1 MTKAKKILIWVVSGV
16 AILLILLTALTLLL
30 PHILDTNAIG
40 RNLALEL
47 ETRYHLRSE
56 RIKISFLP
64 SPNVVMY
71 DVRTTVPETLT
82 VSVDTVSI
90 HPRILP
96 LFTGEFSP
104 AEIELLNPRVTAR
117 LPEQSSET
125 SPKSSSQRLLHLKE
139 KISQFQATL
148 LAAMPGVVIDIRN
161 GGLEL
166 YAGQDRD
173 FFFEEIDLKASR
185 HDQRVDFELTSGK
198 SDLWQALT
206 FSGRF
211 DFDTLKSSGELN
223 LTGGNPRDLLRYLN
237 VPLSGKIVDSQI
249 DLALTLSTIGPK
261 SVHADFT
268 ASVPQFTLD
277 GGPQN
282 TVMSNGALAGAF
294 VVDSNGLNV
303 SLSRFQFDYPRLNLT
318 ASYVERYSDHD
329 VTLNIDAKETDAAS
343 VRSVMLAVYKEDP
356 VVRRIF
362 EIIREAEIPAILFSA
377 HANSASDLKKPEN
390 FTIKGSIQKGVVF
403 APKAEL
409 LVSNVSGNVTIE
421 DGILNATDIS
431 GQTAGSSTSN
441 GALRIGLPKDDS
453 TFHLDLP
460 LIADLSELPE
470 VLKRVVRSEAF
481 RRELSQIT
489 DVSGKTQGRLVLGES
504 LHAVRV
510 RVETGPFQL
519 SGRYS
524 RIPDPI
530 HLEGSS
536 FLLDG
541 SKISMASLAG
551 KSGKSSC
558 ERIDLN
564 YDWGAEKLLEI
575 NSQARSVFSMDLL
588 NPYLRAQ
595 EYWKAFLDGPSTG
608 LLVFN
613 SLRFSGPPADR
624 SKWVFNAG
632 GSVED
637 VVVQTMRLNSP
648 LTLKTGAFEING
660 ENLALREI
668 STVLADSSLVISGT
682 VTGYPD
688 RVRNVD
694 LRLSGRLGP
703 EGNKIAASL
712 AGLPN
717 SLRAIAN
724 LNLDNSRLTWD
735 KGSKTAFQGEIEL
748 PGGPRIAINL
758 VKTPQE
764 LSIEDLII
772 KDQDSDATI
781 SMNSGQN
788 QLKIRFSGTL
798 SNKTADRLLIENK
811 LLTGPI
817 EGKFKAHLYLDTPEK
832 SIAQGEVKIS
842 GFQLP
847 INLPVPARI
856 ESAAIQ
862 ADGNK
867 INVKSAMISWNGSRL
882 SLLGSVTITGG
893 AYLVEMNALA
903 DTLDLDSI
911 FKSREGIASDR
922 ENPAHPDPGASKKA
936 WEAPVRGTIRVRSE
950 QLSFGKLTWNPAEA
964 DVVLNPGSIE
974 VRLNQANLC
983 GISTPGT
990 ITVTPEG
997 LNIRL
1002 SPSAKDQ
1009 NLESTLACLFNAQHI
1024 LSGNYTLTGNL
1035 TAEGKEGSLAESLEG
1050 ELELKAKGGHIFR
1063 FDASAKLIALL
1074 SITEIYRGVLPDLV
1088 HEGCTYNSLTAKG
1101 TIKNGK
1107 LVLSDAVVDGPC
1119 LKMVF
1124 HGEIDLVR
1132 KKVDVVALVAPMR
1145 TVERVAGAA
1154 PLVGKLLDEA
1164 FVTVPVSISGDLSDP
1179 TVVPLS
1185 PSAVGEE
1192 LFGFMKRVFKLPFVI
1207 FSPSPS
1213 K

>member
-16 AILLILLTALTLLL
+16 AILLILLTALTLPL

-40 RNLALEL
+40 RNLAVEL

-125 SPKSSSQRLLHLKE
+125 APKSSSQRLLHLKE

-173 FFFEEIDLKASR
+173 FFFEEIDVKASR

-237 VPLSGKIVDSQI
+237 VPLSGRIVDSQI
-249 DLALTLSTIGPK
+249 DLALTLSTTGPK

-277 GGPQN
+277 GEPQN

-294 VVDSNGLNV
+294 VVDNNGLNV

-329 VTLNIDAKETDAAS
+329 VTLNIDGKETDAAS

-362 EIIREAEIPAILFSA
+362 EIIREAEVPEIHFNA
-377 HANSASDLKKPEN
+377 HVNSASDLKKPEN
-390 FTIKGSIQKGVVF
+390 FTIKCSIEKGVVF

-409 LVSNVSGNVTIE
+409 LVSNVSGKVTIE

-441 GALRIGLPKDDS
+441 GALRIGLQKDDS

-481 RRELSQIT
+481 KRELSQIT

-564 YDWGAEKLLEI
+564 YDWGEEKLLEI
-575 NSQARSVFSMDLL
+575 DSQARSVFSMDLL

-637 VVVQTMRLNSP
+637 VVVQTKRLNSP

-788 QLKIRFSGTL
+788 QLKIGFSGTL

-832 SIAQGEVKIS
+832 SIAQGEVRIS

-867 INVKSAMISWNGSRL
+867 IDVKSAMISWNGSRL
-882 SLLGSVTITGG
+882 SLLGSITITGG

-903 DTLDLDSI
+903 DTFDLDSI
-911 FKSREGIASDR
+911 FKSRESIASER
-922 ENPAHPDPGASKKA
+922 ENSARPDPGASKKA

-997 LNIRL
+997 LNIWL

-1009 NLESTLACLFNAQHI
+1009 NFESTLACLFNAQHI

-1035 TAEGKEGSLAESLEG
+1035 AAKRKDGSLAESLEG
-1050 ELELKAKGGHIFR
+1050 ELELKAKDGRIFR
-1063 FDASAKLIALL
+1063 FDASSKLIALL